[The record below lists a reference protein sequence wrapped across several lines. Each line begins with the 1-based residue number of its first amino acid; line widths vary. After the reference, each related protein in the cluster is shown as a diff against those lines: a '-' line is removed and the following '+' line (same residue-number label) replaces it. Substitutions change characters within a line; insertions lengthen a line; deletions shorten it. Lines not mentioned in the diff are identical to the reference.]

1 MTNTTTTTTTTT
13 TSLLFAHNI
22 EQADML

>member
-1 MTNTTTTTTTTT
+1 MALNTTTTT

-22 EQADML
+22 EAQEGT